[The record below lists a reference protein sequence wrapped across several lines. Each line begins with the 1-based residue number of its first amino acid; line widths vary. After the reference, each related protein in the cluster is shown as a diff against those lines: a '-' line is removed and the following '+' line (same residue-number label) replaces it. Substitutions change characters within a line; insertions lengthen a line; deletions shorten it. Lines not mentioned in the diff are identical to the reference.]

1 MVHMGATYESKS
13 GKGYKVIDGKRYQIR
28 GLKVIA
34 DTPLVTKAG
43 ALINFDFN
51 SAEIRPDSFPL
62 LNEFGKALN
71 GGLGGIAVR
80 IAGHS
85 DHKGPIQY
93 NQILSEKRAL
103 SVKNYLQTQHG
114 INPNR
119 VEIKGFG
126 DTRPIASND
135 SVEGRQ
141 KNRLVEFIRL
151 Y

>member
-13 GKGYKVIDGKRYQIR
+13 GKGYKVIDGKRYQIM

-62 LNEFGKALN
+62 LDEFGKALN
-71 GGLGGIAVR
+71 GGLGDIAVR

-85 DHKGPIQY
+85 DHKGPIQ
-93 NQILSEKRAL
+93 
-103 SVKNYLQTQHG
+103 
-114 INPNR
+114 
-119 VEIKGFG
+119 
-126 DTRPIASND
+126 
-135 SVEGRQ
+135 
-141 KNRLVEFIRL
+141 
-151 Y
+151 